1 MGISVGIDLGTTFSA
16 VAYINPKTKLPQ
28 IIPNREG
35 KHITPSII
43 QFYDGDVIF
52 GSDAEDAYNTGEPN
66 CAASFKRGMGRDET
80 QCYIDG
86 EPYTAE
92 QLSTLLLKRLK
103 EDAELALG
111 DTIQDAVITVPA
123 YFYSKERDSTIR
135 AANAAGIKVRQLI
148 DEPNAAALAYGL
160 SHWRENA
167 NILVYDL
174 GGGTF
179 DVTLVHMEKGGNL
192 VPVATCGKHTLG
204 GRDWDARL
212 EQILVE
218 AFEAESGISIHD
230 DSELLAVLN
239 GMSEGVKKSLST
251 QNLQSVKV
259 SARFPGYGKYTVT
272 ITRSLFEER
281 TSDLLEE
288 TGTFCRSVLEEAGVT
303 IKDITDILLVGGS
316 TRMPQVPDYLHKIFG
331 KRPLSHVNPDEA
343 VALGA
348 AIQSQK
354 EEEQYASLSVKVVG
368 GKKKTDF
375 TFTGL
380 KSHRSVKPERR
391 ISDVGQISLKQISAH
406 ALGVIAIHDD
416 DNRYYN
422 EVIIPSNHQRPV
434 RVAKRFRFITSPFSE
449 NTLAVY
455 VVQGDKENPL
465 AQGCSIPYKYI
476 VSGIRHVPRGERIGT
491 VIRIQYSYDKNGIIH
506 VQARQEDDNVDLPIK
521 REERIGDVSRFGRP
535 VVCSSISS
543 TEQLG
548 ILGGQTLAHKYKAI
562 TFSNVKW
569 EQFDKISNHP
579 SGAEFNEPKVHI
591 IACDENIEFHGY
603 NIRAMNEGVRYTI
616 EDNDAFEIE
625 CDINTSTISPHPGG
639 HLEINLGIISAQ
651 LNEHGGNILLDNVV
665 VATVPSQFHLKMSLM
680 NGGDYEIEVD
690 GHCVGHKYCKSKG
703 KIDVIFAFLHDSH
716 YCSQLSHA
724 YISDISM
731 MQCIGSLSDDS
742 PDTDTCDD

>member
-535 VVCSSISS
+535 VVSSSISS

-591 IACDENIEFHGY
+591 IACEEKIEFHGY
-603 NIRAMNEGVRYTI
+603 NISAMNEGVRYTI

-742 PDTDTCDD
+742 PDTDTWDD